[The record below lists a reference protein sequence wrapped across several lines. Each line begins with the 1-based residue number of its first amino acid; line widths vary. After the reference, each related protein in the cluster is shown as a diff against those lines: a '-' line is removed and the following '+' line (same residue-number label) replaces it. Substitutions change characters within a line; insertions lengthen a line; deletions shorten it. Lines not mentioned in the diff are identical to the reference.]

1 MSGLTI
7 TPAPLPVRAA
17 IGDAEVVTFRLG
29 RQWFGVPV
37 LDVQEVLCAQ
47 RVARVPLAPPDVQGF
62 LNLRGQIVTAV
73 NLHARLAVES
83 AGAETPMNVVV
94 RDGDELFALIVD
106 EVGDVV
112 AVPAEVVEPVPATLD
127 DVWARACTG
136 VVQWEQGLLAVLDAS
151 RLLDDIYS
159 ANLPGTVA

>member
-1 MSGLTI
+1 MSVGV
-7 TPAPLPVRAA
+7 ASGVARR
-17 IGDAEVVTFRLG
+17 DVEVVSFRLG

-37 LDVQEVLCAQ
+37 LDVQEVLVAQ
-47 RVARVPLAPPDVQGF
+47 RVARVPLAPRDVRGF

-73 NLHARLAVES
+73 DLHERLAVEPLD
-83 AGAETPMNVVV
+83 ADTPMNVVV

-112 AVPAEVVEPVPATLD
+112 AVPADVVEPAPATLD

-136 VVQWEQGLLAVLDAS
+136 VVRWEQGLLAIVDAS
-151 RLLDDIYS
+151 RLLDDLFS
-159 ANLPGTVA
+159 ANLPGSVA